1 MSEINDFYSIK
12 NSPGAKTNS
21 GVLYSDYSNG
31 EFAYKMWEKQ
41 KEDANTLEDAMP
53 LGIWAESVGLNNE
66 DFNAAFEIAMGDNYD
81 PSTRA
86 IPEVWESS
94 LDDKARMTFQGQ
106 TYGWG
111 DEIQGAMGAVGDVVT
126 GNADEQSFGELY
138 TSYRDSERARIKEF
152 RTNKPM
158 EALSYEI
165 GGAVF
170 SPAGILKAPK
180 LLKELAAAKKL
191 ASKAKAGTKVVAA
204 SGTAGLVYGAGT
216 TDEESASE
224 IAKDSLQMGVTT
236 SLFGLGFHKVIPLV
250 GKGKEKLFNLFKQTN
265 NQSPSVAKLKELK
278 NTAYD
283 TVKTSFNVFDNK
295 DFNAMYAAANKIA
308 IEGHHTASKDTG
320 VNAALNIFK
329 ALKSKKTGNYSLTQM
344 DKVKQALSKLYSKNP
359 EQNVLVEMMDIV
371 DNQIATK
378 AGSFPEIEAAR
389 IANTL
394 FKKVEKL
401 DQAFQKARRNKLADS
416 NKSNVEMYKQSVA
429 NILNDPKAIKYFDP
443 KEIQLMESF
452 LKGGIAERAIQRAAG
467 LKVSV
472 QSLLTSLAFS
482 TVFQNPLFMLSLGV
496 GQVANRIAEPA
507 IKRKAEQLIQQVGKI
522 PSKGPTTGSTTVGV
536 SGGMATNTDAY
547 REQ

>member
-1 MSEINDFYSIK
+1 MSEKNDFYSIK
-12 NSPGAKTNS
+12 NYPGAKTNS

-53 LGIWAESVGLNNE
+53 FGIWADSVGLNNE
-66 DFNAAFEIAMGDNYD
+66 DFNSAFEIAMGDNYEPTD
-81 PSTRA
+81 RP

-94 LDDKARMTFQGQ
+94 VDDKARMTFQGQ

-111 DEIQGAMGAVGDVVT
+111 DEIQGAMGAVGDVIT
-126 GNADEQSFGELY
+126 GNADEQSFSELY

-152 RTNKPM
+152 RTNKPI

-165 GGAVF
+165 GGAF
-170 SPAGILKAPK
+170 LSPAGIIKAPK

-191 ASKAKAGTKVVAA
+191 SAKVKAGTKVVAA
-204 SGTAGLVYGAGT
+204 SGTAGLIYGAGT
-216 TDEESASE
+216 TDEETTSE

-283 TVKTSFNVFDNK
+283 AVKTSFNVFDNK

-308 IEGHHTASKDTG
+308 VEGHHTASKDTG

-329 ALKSKKTGNYSLTQM
+329 ALKANTGNYSLTQM

-359 EQNVLVEMMDIV
+359 EQNVLVDMMDIV
-371 DNQIATK
+371 DKQIATK

-401 DQAFQKARRNKLADS
+401 DQAFQKARRNKLADP
-416 NKSNVEMYKQSVA
+416 NKSNVEMYKQSIA

-443 KEIQLMESF
+443 KEVQLMESF

-496 GQVANRIAEPA
+496 GQVANKIAEPA

-522 PSKGPTTGSTTVGV
+522 PSKGPTPGSTPVGM

>member
-1 MSEINDFYSIK
+1 METDFYKIK
-12 NSPGAKTNS
+12 NTPNGKTLA
-21 GVLYSDYSNG
+21 GVSYSDFSNG
-31 EFAYKMWEKQ
+31 EFAYRMWEKQ
-41 KEDANTLEDAMP
+41 KEDANTLEEAMP
-53 LGIWAESVGLNNE
+53 LGVWADSVGLNDE
-66 DFNAAFEIAMGDNYD
+66 DFNAVFEIAMGDNFE
-81 PSTRA
+81 PTNRP
-86 IPEVWESS
+86 IPEVWQSS

-111 DEIQGAMGAVGDVVT
+111 DEIQGAMGAIGDVVT
-126 GNADEQSFGELY
+126 GNSNEQSFNQLY
-138 TSYRDSERARIKEF
+138 TSYRDSERDKIKEF
-152 RTNKPM
+152 RTNKPI

-165 GGAVF
+165 GGAF
-170 SPAGILKAPK
+170 LSPAGVLKAPK

-191 ASKAKAGTKVVAA
+191 SEKAKAGTKVISA

-216 TDEESASE
+216 TDEKTALE
-224 IAKDSLQMGVTT
+224 ITKDSLQMGVTT
-236 SLFGLGFHKVIPLV
+236 SLFGLGFHKAIPLV
-250 GKGKEKLFNLFKQTN
+250 GKGKEKLFNLFKKTN
-265 NQSPSVAKLKELK
+265 NQSPSVTTLKELK

-308 IEGHHTASKDTG
+308 IEGHHTASKDTA

-329 ALKSKKTGNYSLTQM
+329 ALKANTNNYSLTQM

-401 DQAFQKARRNKLADS
+401 DQAFQKSRRNKLADPK
-416 NKSNVEMYKQSVA
+416 KSNVEMYKQAVA
-429 NILNDPKAIKYFDP
+429 NILNDSKAIKYFDP

-452 LKGGIAERAIQRAAG
+452 LKGNIAERAIQRAAG

-507 IKRKAEQLIQQVGKI
+507 IKRKAEQLIQQIGKI
-522 PSKGPTTGSTTVGV
+522 PSKGPTPGSTLVGM